1 MGALKGRTALVT
13 GGGRGIGRAV
23 SERLAR
29 DGARVA
35 VHYGRDDRA
44 ARETVAAIEAAGG
57 SAFALRAELGVPGD
71 AESLWAAFDE
81 HAEGVDILVNNAG
94 TSGARKPVGETSPEE
109 FDEVFALNTKAP
121 FFITKLALDRMR
133 PDGRV
138 VNISTGL
145 SRSPAMTELISYAMS
160 KGALDVFTMTLA
172 KEVGPRGITVNAVAP
187 RRGRHRHQRGLAA
200 RRGQRGGPGVGD
212 RGVGTQEAGRS
223 GGDSRR
229 GGLPRLARRTLG
241 DGAVDRRD
249 RGHPAVARRRPPPR
263 ARLC

>member
-187 RRGRHRHQRGLAA
+187 GVVDTDTNADWLRGEANAAA
-200 RRGQRGGPGVGD
+200 REWVTEASALKKLAGPAEIADVVGFLASPDGRWVTGQWIDATGG
-212 RGVGTQEAGRS
+212 
-223 GGDSRR
+223 
-229 GGLPRLARRTLG
+229 TL
-241 DGAVDRRD
+241 
-249 RGHPAVARRRPPPR
+249 
-263 ARLC
+263 L